1 MTHPGADSAGGT
13 RTDPVTGR
21 AARVRQGLSIML
33 VVALTALTVV
43 TLPLIATTS
52 PAYRDPGALAYV
64 LVGLAAAVTLL
75 RHRWPVTAC
84 LATTAVVAAYLV
96 LALPYGPIFGFIVLT
111 VYALARHRPLRVSAP
126 TAGVCL
132 LLELA
137 HVPISDASL
146 SGGIAVLPALAW
158 ISIPFTIGAS
168 LRAVAT
174 ARMRERSAADQ
185 RLVDTERLHVSQE
198 VHDVVGH
205 GLAAIQMQA
214 DITLHVHA
222 GDPERMEDALRT
234 ISTASQDALDE
245 LRATLSSIRNESG
258 EADRTPTP
266 GLARARVLHEH
277 IEAAGVH
284 VELSVEGEVRPL
296 HPAADVAAYRVLQ
309 ESLTNVVKHSTHR
322 SATVLIRHNTDAV
335 MLQVTNQAPVG
346 EPIEGTGITGM
357 RRRVLQ
363 VGGTFHAG
371 PGPRSDT
378 FQVRASIPRRD
389 AR

>member
-222 GDPERMEDALRT
+222 GDPERR
-234 ISTASQDALDE
+234 
-245 LRATLSSIRNESG
+245 G
-258 EADRTPTP
+258 
-266 GLARARVLHEH
+266 
-277 IEAAGVH
+277 
-284 VELSVEGEVRPL
+284 RP
-296 HPAADVAAYRVLQ
+296 
-309 ESLTNVVKHSTHR
+309 HS
-322 SATVLIRHNTDAV
+322 D
-335 MLQVTNQAPVG
+335 
-346 EPIEGTGITGM
+346 
-357 RRRVLQ
+357 
-363 VGGTFHAG
+363 AG
-371 PGPRSDT
+371 PGPRTGAS
-378 FQVRASIPRRD
+378 RAHRSCWRPRGAERRGRGAPPASGGGRGRLSRAARVADQRGQTLHPSQRHGADPPQHRCGD
-389 AR
+389 AAGHQSGPGG